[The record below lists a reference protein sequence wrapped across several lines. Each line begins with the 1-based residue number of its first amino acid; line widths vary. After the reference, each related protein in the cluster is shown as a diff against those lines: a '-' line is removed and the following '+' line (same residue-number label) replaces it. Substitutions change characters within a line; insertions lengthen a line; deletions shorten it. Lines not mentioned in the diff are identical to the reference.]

1 MALSITFTGVHN
13 SVIRIERDE
22 SNNISSNVDY
32 LLKDAGGI
40 VGWINSQVYKEQ
52 AAFADLPIEVRQA
65 MATLNNYYEAQ
76 IIAARN
82 I

>member
-1 MALSITFTGVHN
+1 MALSVTFTGVHN
-13 SVIRIERDE
+13 SVIRIQRDE
-22 SNNISSNVDY
+22 GNVITSNVDY
-32 LLKDAGGI
+32 LLEDAGGI
-40 VGWINSQVYKEQ
+40 VPWINSQVYVEQ

-76 IIAARN
+76 IIAERK